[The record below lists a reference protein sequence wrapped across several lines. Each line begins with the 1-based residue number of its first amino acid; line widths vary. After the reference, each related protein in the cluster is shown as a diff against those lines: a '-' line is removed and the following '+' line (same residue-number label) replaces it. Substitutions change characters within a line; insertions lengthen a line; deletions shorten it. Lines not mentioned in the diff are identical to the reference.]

1 MEVANIIMEAA
12 NIIGNLNIAGGAN
25 VTLQNVHLNPGSHI
39 TVGVGA
45 TLTLDP
51 NFHTDNPGVEIVL
64 EEGGVV
70 TYMIGEAAGAGLCA
84 GM

>member
-45 TLTLDP
+45 TLVLAADFEA
-51 NFHTDNPGVEIVL
+51 NNPGVEIVL
-64 EEGGVV
+64 QEGAVV
-70 TYMIGEAAGAGLCA
+70 TYMIGEAAGAGFGA